1 MREKKIEVKADKY
14 GSVSF
19 PSLHGARGKGLPW
32 GEIVSIILEQ
42 LKKDEAPGG
51 SIADMLLKRYGSD
64 APLRLH
70 FVSMWY
76 IWKNKS
82 RISAEEWNSFAT
94 LSPWKYAS
102 TITPSIGRLSAYAVA
117 HTIRLDEGGDV
128 VPPEILAWLK
138 MSRGRSRYVC
148 GHNFLCCH

>member
-1 MREKKIEVKADKY
+1 
-14 GSVSF
+14 
-19 PSLHGARGKGLPW
+19 
-32 GEIVSIILEQ
+32 
-42 LKKDEAPGG
+42 
-51 SIADMLLKRYGSD
+51 
-64 APLRLH
+64 
-70 FVSMWY
+70 MWY

-102 TITPSIGRLSAYAVA
+102 TTTPSIGRLSAYAVA

-138 MSRGRSRYVC
+138 NADPPSTVRKIGCLTNGLRPQKPSSQKEPSLVFQLIDPDRQVPIHEEEKSIQAGEMVKQKRRIESRAG
-148 GHNFLCCH
+148 